1 MTRYDKRFCLPAAG
15 VSAVAIYVDAIGS
28 LKLGDL
34 FVFFMSGTSA
44 HLAIG
49 AIVDSQI
56 ALIAVRLLAG
66 LVVAVVAGTA
76 LGRVAGTRRKPA
88 VLGVRLPFPYGCGV
102 RECQPSGSGTALTIT
117 VVMGAANTVCQR
129 AGEVRIGVTYMTGAL
144 VKRGHRL
151 AGTLRQFVLGLVVVP
166 DAVARVDRRRDRR
179 CPRLSPRST
188 SRRLVSGRGNHG
200 AGDLCYSPGPLS
212 NLRKDPINHELNT
225 SHCDRKKRKT
235 RAR

>member
-34 FVFFMSGTSA
+34 FVFFRSGTSA

-66 LVVAVVAGTA
+66 LVVTVVAGTVLA
-76 LGRVAGTRRKPA
+76 RVAGIRRKPA
-88 VLGVRLPFPYGCGV
+88 VLGVHLPLSCGCGV
-102 RECQPSGSGTALTIT
+102 RKCQPSGSGRASAIT

-151 AGTLRQFVLGLVVVP
+151 AGTLRGSSCWAWLSYLTLWCGLIAGAISGALVYPRVGLVGVW
-166 DAVARVDRRRDRR
+166 AVAVAITVLAIYAAFLGR
-179 CPRLSPRST
+179 CRT
-188 SRRLVSGRGNHG
+188 CG
-200 AGDLCYSPGPLS
+200 
-212 NLRKDPINHELNT
+212 
-225 SHCDRKKRKT
+225 KT
-235 RAR
+235 R